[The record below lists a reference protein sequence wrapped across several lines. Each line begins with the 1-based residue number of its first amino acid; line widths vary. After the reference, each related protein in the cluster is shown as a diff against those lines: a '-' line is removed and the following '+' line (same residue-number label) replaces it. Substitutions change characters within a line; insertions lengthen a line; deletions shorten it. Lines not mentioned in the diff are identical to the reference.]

1 MKNVHVVITDLF
13 LSREIA
19 AGICAGLELPA
30 LETLLA
36 RAQPERLPA
45 CALEEWLCNAFGVAD
60 QAIAPATLLAEGM
73 APEASYWLRADP
85 VHLRLQR
92 GQMTLQTDVLLN
104 REEAAQL
111 CASLNAHFSAAGLR
125 FLAPHPQR
133 WYLRL
138 NRAPALVTRPVSQ
151 VAGRNVHAHLPGG
164 ADALHWIGVL
174 NEIQML
180 FFEHAVNQARE
191 AGGKLPVNSV
201 WLWGGG
207 HARGE
212 LAQPFGRVYGD
223 SDLAAAFALASG
235 TPCDAVPDA
244 GRAWPEQGEDAM
256 LLAWE
261 GSRRALQQGDL
272 QAWRASVQRF
282 EQVCAAPLLA
292 ALRAGRIAR
301 ITLDVPGEDATRRFV
316 LTRGMAWKVWRRPQN
331 LAHYA
336 NDVE

>member
-1 MKNVHVVITDLF
+1 MNNVHVVIPDLF

-19 AGICAGLELPA
+19 ADIIAGLELPA

-36 RAQPERLPA
+36 RAQPQRLPA
-45 CALEEWLCNAFGVAD
+45 SGLEEWLCNAYGVAD
-60 QAIAPATLLAEGM
+60 QAVAPVALLADGM
-73 APEASYWLRADP
+73 APESSYWLRADP
-85 VHLRLQR
+85 VHLRIRHGKMILQA
-92 GQMTLQTDVLLN
+92 DVLLAC
-104 REEAAQL
+104 EEAAQL
-111 CASLNAHFSAAGLR
+111 CASLNTHFSGAGLR
-125 FLAPHPQR
+125 FFAPHPQR

-138 NRAPALVTRPVSQ
+138 DKAPAMATRPVAQ
-151 VAGRNVHAHLPGG
+151 VAGKNVHAHLPAG
-164 ADALHWIGVL
+164 ADALHWTGVF

-191 AGGKLPVNSV
+191 ARGELPVNSI

-207 HARGE
+207 YASGE
-212 LAQPFGRVYGD
+212 LVQPFARVYGD

-235 TPCDAVPDA
+235 VPCAAAPQTGRGWSGHGDDAV
-244 GRAWPEQGEDAM
+244 

-261 GSRRALQQGDL
+261 GLRRALQQGDL

-282 EQVCAAPLLA
+282 EQACAAPLLA

-301 ITLDVPGEDATRRFV
+301 VTLDAPGEDVTRRFV
-316 LTRGMAWKVWRRPQN
+316 LARGMAWKLWRRPQN

-336 NDVE
+336 MM